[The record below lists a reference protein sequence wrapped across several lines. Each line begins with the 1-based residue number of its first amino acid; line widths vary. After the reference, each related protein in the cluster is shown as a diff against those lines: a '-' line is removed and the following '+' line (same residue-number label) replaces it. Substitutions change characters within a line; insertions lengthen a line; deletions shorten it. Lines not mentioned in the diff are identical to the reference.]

1 MSFKLGLDLRKD
13 ISKQIIS
20 DIKKLTKTDV
30 LVGIPA
36 QGNSRDDG
44 MNNAAIGYMNETGD
58 PERNL
63 PARPFLVPGV
73 DSVKDDIAKQLR
85 KAAEASLD
93 GRSEAVLDRLDQAGM
108 QAVEAAKGII
118 DNGEFAPLSERTKA
132 ARKREAR
139 KKRSVYDD
147 KPLFDTGS
155 MYRAITHI
163 VRKKGQK

>member
-1 MSFKLGLDLRKD
+1 MSIKIGLNIHKD

-36 QGNSRDDG
+36 QGNSREDG
-44 MNNAAIGYMNETGD
+44 MNNAAIGYINETGD

-93 GRSEAVLDRLDQAGM
+93 GRNEAVLDRLDEAGNR
-108 QAVEAAKGII
+108 AVDAVKSTIV
-118 DNGEFAPLSERTKA
+118 NGEFAPLSERTKA
-132 ARKREAR
+132 DRAKRGQ
-139 KKRSVYDD
+139 DF
-147 KPLFDTGS
+147 KPLFDTGEL
-155 MYRAITHI
+155 YRSIKHV